1 MFRYGL
7 KNEALRFQRVLCPT
21 NASTIVST
29 KLVLSTEKRHR
40 VSDEALYSAIPFLPI
55 NFKCY
60 PVFYIFSVKRARST
74 VHNWVYNAD
83 LQIDSRKNPDH
94 VAVDETVIQLNHE
107 QYWLYAAVDPETNE
121 LLHTSLEPTT
131 NTVIVQS
138 FLAEI
143 SEKHD
148 VFEAVFLVYGS
159 HS

>member
-1 MFRYGL
+1 M
-7 KNEALRFQRVLCPT
+7 
-21 NASTIVST
+21 
-29 KLVLSTEKRHR
+29 
-40 VSDEALYSAIPFLPI
+40 
-55 NFKCY
+55 
-60 PVFYIFSVKRARST
+60 
-74 VHNWVYNAD
+74 
-83 LQIDSRKNPDH
+83 
-94 VAVDETVIQLNHE
+94 IQLNHE